1 MKRVSFAA
9 CSVFAICLLAPISFA
24 QQPPGPPGAG
34 MMRMLPVMAALDAD
48 QNGEISSDEIAK
60 ATQALKALDKNS
72 DGKLTIEEIRPKMDG
87 MMHGGRRPDGG
98 GFGFGSSEAANGVP
112 SSASPSDK
120 IDKIMDLD
128 RNGDGRI
135 AKEELPE
142 SAQRMLGKADADSD
156 GYLTRDEI
164 EKVADTL
171 PPLGAMGQGGNGGS
185 GSAGARGRF
194 GEGMGMGM
202 GMFADGPAAMIDRL
216 FRLDADKDGK
226 LTREELSKLKDL
238 FGDRAGSR
246 RGRPGENDRPK

>member
-1 MKRVSFAA
+1 MKRMSVAA
-9 CSVFAICLLAPISFA
+9 CSISTICLLGTISFA
-24 QQPPGPPGAG
+24 QQPPLPPGAG

-60 ATQALKALDKNS
+60 ATQALKTLDKNS
-72 DGKLTIEEIRPKMDG
+72 DGKLTMEEIRPNMDG
-87 MMHGGRRPDGG
+87 MLPGGRRPDGG
-98 GFGFGSSEAANGVP
+98 GFGLGSGGT
-112 SSASPSDK
+112 ASGLPLAQSPTDK

-128 RNGDGRI
+128 KNGDGRI
-135 AKEELPE
+135 SKEEMPE
-142 SAQRMLGKADADSD
+142 GARRMLGKADADSD
-156 GYLTRDEI
+156 GFLTRDEI

-171 PPLGAMGQGGNGGS
+171 PSLGAMGQGTN

-194 GEGMGMGM
+194 GEGMGM

-226 LTREELSKLKDL
+226 LTREELSKLKDM

-246 RGRPGENDRPK
+246 RGRPGENDPPK